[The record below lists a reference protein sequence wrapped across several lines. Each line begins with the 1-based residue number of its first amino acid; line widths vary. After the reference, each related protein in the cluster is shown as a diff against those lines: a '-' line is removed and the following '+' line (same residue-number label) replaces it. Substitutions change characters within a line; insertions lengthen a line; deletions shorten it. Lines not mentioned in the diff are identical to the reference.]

1 MVEAPRILI
10 VNVDDYEPARYA
22 RTQILR
28 QAGFEVKEAATGDD
42 ALRLAASEH
51 PAVILLDVNLPDM
64 SGFEVCRRLK
74 ADPATSLVPILHLSA
89 TFVNA
94 GHRALGLEGGADGY
108 LTEPVEPP
116 VLIATVNALLRMR
129 RAEDALRAAARRW
142 QTTFDAI
149 SEGIGILN
157 TAGTILQCNEAFLR
171 IFGRP
176 PSEIVGRPIWEL
188 WDFPPERMEEL
199 PFWRL
204 LKNRQRQTLDL
215 SFGAR
220 WFQVTADP
228 IEDDGLFIGAV
239 YIVSDINERKR
250 ADEERVVL
258 LAREQAARAEAEAA
272 NRAKDEFLATLSHE
286 LRTPL
291 QSMVGWTRLLRT
303 GMLDEAA
310 RDHALEVLE
319 RTIKLQAQLI
329 EDLLDV
335 SRIIAGALRLEARP
349 VDLVGVVT
357 AAIDSVRPVA
367 EAKGVRLEADLAGGV
382 GSLLGDP
389 ARLQQVVWNLLS
401 NAVKFTPPGGSV
413 EVRLA
418 RAESQIHLTVTDT
431 GQGIGPEFLPYV
443 FDRFRQAESTPS
455 RSHGGLGLGLAIAR
469 HLVELHGGTVRA
481 DSRGP
486 GRGATFTV
494 SLPLRAVGLGGDTW
508 SAAPTE
514 NDPFQSVTTLE
525 GVNVLVVDDDED
537 AGVLLTTV
545 LEQCGARIA
554 VASSVGEALEAVER
568 LRPDVLV
575 SDIGIPG
582 EDGYTLIKRV
592 RALAPEQG
600 GSIPAVALTGYAR
613 PEDAVEALRAGFQVH
628 LPKPVEPA
636 DLVRMVA
643 QLVRRPRKP

>member
-1 MVEAPRILI
+1 MVEAPRVLI

-22 RTQILR
+22 RTQILC
-28 QAGFEVKEAATGDD
+28 QAGFQVKEASTGND

-94 GHRALGLEGGADGY
+94 VYLALGLEGGADGY

-129 RAEDALRAAARRW
+129 RTEDALRAAARRW

-149 SEGIGILN
+149 SEGIAILN
-157 TAGTILQCNEAFLR
+157 TSGTILQCNEAFLR

-188 WDFPPERMEEL
+188 WDFPPERMEQL
-199 PFWRL
+199 SFWRL

-215 SFGAR
+215 SFGDR
-220 WFQVTADP
+220 WFQVTVDP
-228 IEDDGLFIGAV
+228 VEDDGLFIGAV

-250 ADEERVVL
+250 AEEERVVL
-258 LAREQAARAEAEAA
+258 LAREQTARAEAEAA

-319 RTIKLQAQLI
+319 RNIKLQAQLI

-349 VDLVGVVT
+349 VDLVEVVT

-525 GVNVLVVDDDED
+525 GVNVLVVDDEED

-554 VASSVGEALEAVER
+554 VASSVSAALEAVER

>member
-1 MVEAPRILI
+1 VYL
-10 VNVDDYEPARYA
+10 
-22 RTQILR
+22 
-28 QAGFEVKEAATGDD
+28 
-42 ALRLAASEH
+42 
-51 PAVILLDVNLPDM
+51 
-64 SGFEVCRRLK
+64 
-74 ADPATSLVPILHLSA
+74 
-89 TFVNA
+89 
-94 GHRALGLEGGADGY
+94 ALGLEGGADGY

-129 RAEDALRAAARRW
+129 RTEDALRAAARRW

-149 SEGIGILN
+149 SEGIAILN
-157 TAGTILQCNEAFLR
+157 TGGTILQCNEAFLR

-188 WDFPPERMEEL
+188 WDFPPERMEQL
-199 PFWRL
+199 SFWRL

-215 SFGAR
+215 SFGDR
-220 WFQVTADP
+220 WFQVTVDP
-228 IEDDGLFIGAV
+228 VEDDGLFIGAV

-250 ADEERVVL
+250 AEEERVVL
-258 LAREQAARAEAEAA
+258 LAREQTARAEAEAA

-319 RTIKLQAQLI
+319 RNIKLQAQLI

-349 VDLVGVVT
+349 VDLVEVVT

-525 GVNVLVVDDDED
+525 GVNVLVVDDEED

-554 VASSVGEALEAVER
+554 VASSVSAALEAVER